1 MSLVSL
7 FPTSGGD
14 AADET
19 KPDEQVGGWLSEL
32 DPGRDSATYWMRF
45 HRDTVA
51 AAAFELARRRRS
63 AERTVTGVVSS
74 WSRAVVSAAL
84 VAAAAAGILLAQPG
98 AEVGE
103 RSLGVEEVLLFG
115 LGEPGAFDATAF
127 EDGAEDAVRFISEVS
142 W

>member
-1 MSLVSL
+1 MSLLNL
-7 FPTSGGD
+7 FPPSV
-14 AADET
+14 DEPQEA
-19 KPDEQVGGWLSEL
+19 PDEQVSAWLSEL

-51 AAAFELARRRRS
+51 AAAFELARRRRD

-84 VAAAAAGILLAQPG
+84 VAAAAAGVFLAQPG
-98 AEVGE
+98 TEVRDGTV
-103 RSLGVEEVLLFG
+103 GVEEVLLFG
-115 LGEPGAFDATAF
+115 LAEPAAVGLEAG
-127 EDGAEDAVRFISEVS
+127 EDGLEDGIRFTAEVS